1 MSKIHDVDVIFKTQF
16 HNFTSKRSSTKVIF
30 RMPMLKK
37 KTPETHL
44 ELCRSSVLIFNKNA
58 GY

>member
-37 KTPETHL
+37 TPPEPHL

-58 GY
+58 GC

>member
-16 HNFTSKRSSTKVIF
+16 HNFTSKRSSTKVSF

-37 KTPETHL
+37 KKHQKH
-44 ELCRSSVLIFNKNA
+44 I
-58 GY
+58 